1 MFTKDKSFYKN
12 FFSLYW
18 VIVLQN
24 VIVLGVG
31 LADNIMIGAYS
42 ETSLAGVAAVNQIQ
56 FIYQQLI
63 MSVGD
68 ALVVLGSQ
76 YWGQRRTEPIKRLL
90 STALFTGLG
99 IGVILF
105 TVASLTPTGVVGL
118 FTESE
123 AIVSEGAS
131 YLSLIRFTYI
141 PFALTQILLAS
152 LRAVE
157 RVKIAFVT
165 SVGSFVT
172 NCAINYVLIFGRF
185 GAPEMGVRGAAV
197 GTLCARG
204 LELSLVIG
212 YLILR
217 DDRLK
222 LRLRDVFSP
231 SGELTRDFFRSGAM
245 IILAGGMF
253 GCSTALQS
261 VILGHMNDYAIA
273 ANSASTALYQV
284 LKVAAVG
291 ASSATGIIIGKTLG
305 MGRTDKIKEY
315 TRTLQMIFLC
325 VGVFMS
331 VSLFFL
337 RTPVL
342 SLYDL
347 SPETHR
353 LANNFILILCVTGFG
368 TAYEMPVLTGI
379 VRGGGDSSFVFWNDL
394 VSIWMIVLPL
404 SYCAAFVF
412 GWPPEAVVF
421 CLNADQLFKCAA
433 AAIKANRYRW
443 MKKLTRE
450 S

>member
-24 VIVLGVG
+24 VIVLGVS

-63 MSVGD
+63 MCTGD

-90 STALFTGLG
+90 STALLTGLG
-99 IGVILF
+99 IGLILF
-105 TVASLTPTGVVGL
+105 GIATLAPAGVVGL

-123 AIVSEGAS
+123 AIIGEGTA
-131 YLSLIRFTYI
+131 YLSLIRFTYL
-141 PFALTQILLAS
+141 PFALTQILLAG
-152 LRAVE
+152 LRSVE
-157 RVKIAFVT
+157 RVKIAFAT
-165 SVGSFVT
+165 SVCSFVT
-172 NCAINYVLIFGRF
+172 NCSINYVLIYGRL

-197 GTLCARG
+197 GTLCARL
-204 LELSLVIG
+204 LELVLVIL
-212 YLILR
+212 YLCLR

-222 LRLRDVFSP
+222 LRVKELFTP
-231 SGELTRDFFRSGAM
+231 SSALTRDFFRSGAM

-291 ASSATGIIIGKTLG
+291 ASSATGIMIGKTLG
-305 MGRTDKIKEY
+305 AGRTDKIKEY
-315 TRTLQMIFLC
+315 TRTFQMIFLC

-337 RTPVL
+337 RTPIL

-347 SPETHR
+347 SPETYR

-394 VSIWMIVLPL
+394 ISIWLIVLPL

-412 GWPPEAVVF
+412 DWSPEAVVF

-450 S
+450 

>member
-24 VIVLGVG
+24 VIVLGVA
-31 LADNIMIGAYS
+31 LADNIMIGAYN
-42 ETSLAGVAAVNQIQ
+42 ETSLAGVAAVNQVQ
-56 FIYQQLI
+56 FVYQQLI
-63 MSVGD
+63 MCTGD

-76 YWGQRRTEPIKRLL
+76 YWGQKRIEPIKKLL
-90 STALFTGLG
+90 STALLTGLG
-99 IGVILF
+99 IGLILF
-105 TVASLTPTGVVGL
+105 AAASLFPHGLVGL

-123 AIVSEGAS
+123 AITLEGAT
-131 YLSLIRFTYI
+131 YLSIIRFTYL

-157 RVKIAFVT
+157 RVKIAFAT
-165 SVGSFVT
+165 SVCSFII
-172 NCAINYVLIFGRF
+172 NCSINYVLIYGHF
-185 GAPEMGVRGAAV
+185 GAPELGVHGAAI
-197 GTLCARG
+197 GTLCAR
-204 LELSLVIG
+204 LFELTLVIG

-222 LRLRDVFSP
+222 LRLRELLSP
-231 SGELTRDFFRSGAM
+231 SRALTHDYFRSGAM

-253 GCSTALQS
+253 GLSTALQS

-284 LKVAAVG
+284 LKVAAIG
-291 ASSATGIIIGKTLG
+291 ASSATGILIGKTLG
-305 MGRTDKIKEY
+305 SGRVDKIKEY

-337 RTPVL
+337 RRPIL

-347 SPETHR
+347 SPETYR

-412 GWPPEAVVF
+412 GWSPEAVVF

-433 AAIKANRYRW
+433 AAIRANRYRW
-443 MKKLTRE
+443 MKKLTR
-450 S
+450 

>member
-24 VIVLGVG
+24 VIVLGVA
-31 LADNIMIGAYS
+31 LADNIMIGAYN
-42 ETSLAGVAAVNQIQ
+42 ETSLAGVAAVNQVQ
-56 FIYQQLI
+56 FVYQQLI
-63 MSVGD
+63 MCTGD

-76 YWGQRRTEPIKRLL
+76 YWGQKRIEPIKKLL
-90 STALFTGLG
+90 STALLTGLG
-99 IGVILF
+99 IGLILF
-105 TVASLTPTGVVGL
+105 AAASLFPHGLVGL

-123 AIVSEGAS
+123 AITLEGAT
-131 YLSLIRFTYI
+131 YLSIIRFTYL

-157 RVKIAFVT
+157 RVKIAFST
-165 SVGSFVT
+165 SVCSFII
-172 NCAINYVLIFGRF
+172 NCSINYVLIYGHF
-185 GAPEMGVRGAAV
+185 GAPELGVRGAAI
-197 GTLCARG
+197 GTLCAR
-204 LELSLVIG
+204 LFELTLVIG

-222 LRLRDVFSP
+222 LRLRELLSP
-231 SGELTRDFFRSGAM
+231 SRTLTHDYFRSGAM

-253 GCSTALQS
+253 GLSTALQS

-284 LKVAAVG
+284 LKVAAIG
-291 ASSATGIIIGKTLG
+291 ASSATGILIGKTLG
-305 MGRTDKIKEY
+305 SGRVDKIKEY

-337 RTPVL
+337 RRPIL

-347 SPETHR
+347 SPETYR

-412 GWPPEAVVF
+412 GWSPEAVVF

-443 MKKLTRE
+443 MKKLTR
-450 S
+450 

>member
-24 VIVLGVG
+24 VIVLGVA
-31 LADNIMIGAYS
+31 LADNIMIGAYN

-56 FIYQQLI
+56 FVYQQLI
-63 MSVGD
+63 MCTGD

-76 YWGQRRTEPIKRLL
+76 YWGQKRTEPIKKLL
-90 STALFTGLG
+90 STALITGLG
-99 IGVILF
+99 IGLVLF
-105 TVASLTPTGVVGL
+105 ASASLFPEGMVGL
-118 FTESE
+118 CTESE
-123 AIVSEGAS
+123 AITREGAT
-131 YLSLIRFTYI
+131 YLSIIRFTYV

-157 RVKIAFVT
+157 RVKIAFAT
-165 SVGSFVT
+165 SVCSFIVT
-172 NCAINYVLIFGRF
+172 CSINYILIYGHF

-197 GTLCARG
+197 GTLCARL
-204 LELSLVIG
+204 LELTLVIG
-212 YLILR
+212 YLVLR

-222 LRLRDVFSP
+222 LRFRELFSP
-231 SGELTRDFFRSGAM
+231 SRTLTSDYFRSGAM

-253 GCSTALQS
+253 GLSTALQS

-291 ASSATGIIIGKTLG
+291 ASSATGILIGKTLG
-305 MGRTDKIKEY
+305 AGRVDKIKEY

-337 RTPVL
+337 RRPIL

-347 SPETHR
+347 SPETYR

-412 GWPPEAVVF
+412 GWSPEAVVF

-433 AAIKANRYRW
+433 AAIRANRYRW
-443 MKKLTRE
+443 MKKLTR
-450 S
+450 